1 MTKAFISLI
10 VAAAVPWTSNAL
22 AQTAEPQPKIV
33 VDAPLPEPLS
43 RGVALIR
50 YRTENLQILPVFGP
64 QALDVSPRIGHLH
77 VAVDGASWVWADTG
91 GGPIIV
97 AGLPEGADDDEAKVR
112 VESDRWNNEQ
122 VHGSNVWR
130 VVMQEGPPSLAWRP
144 SSLDHVFGD
153 ARRRDPKPE
162 LEQFA
167 VNAWR
172 APKRILDAHSPDQQV
187 QLRLDL
193 GSPSHRARL
202 PMPVATKA
210 GPVPTHDGLDD
221 RENLQEQRRAAG
233 RLPDLAKYATRVQYI
248 APRMP
253 LTPSSGD
260 TTYHVPSVQVTAQE
274 QDMNARPNID
284 PVTTHSDSNVLHWL
298 TNDTRDERFIDNI
311 FAELCLRLQ
320 RAGIPV
326 KRASLHIL
334 IYHPQWLGARIMWAD
349 GMREAELA
357 RVDYD
362 VRERSE
368 YIDSPANEIHDGATE
383 VRENLERD
391 PSLGRKHAVYDEM
404 RAKGLTDYVAWPL
417 YHTLGKRHIVTFATD
432 RPGGFDD
439 AHIAGLLKLL
449 PALALVS
456 EIRIKNRLARTLLET
471 YVGSHASELILAGA
485 TRRGSGT
492 TVRAAIMICDLRD
505 FTRIS
510 DNWPRDDVIDLLNGY
525 FDAMSEPIARHGGE
539 ILKFIG
545 DGLLAIFPL
554 SQPSACA
561 NLLHAVAEARQA
573 MIVLNERNGET
584 GRAPLNYG
592 IGVHVGDVMYGNIGS
607 RTRLDFT
614 VIGPAVNMASRL
626 ETLTKQLGR
635 TVLLSR
641 AFADFVESDF
651 DLERVGEYPVRGFND
666 PIELFAYHG

>member
-1 MTKAFISLI
+1 
-10 VAAAVPWTSNAL
+10 
-22 AQTAEPQPKIV
+22 
-33 VDAPLPEPLS
+33 
-43 RGVALIR
+43 
-50 YRTENLQILPVFGP
+50 
-64 QALDVSPRIGHLH
+64 
-77 VAVDGASWVWADTG
+77 
-91 GGPIIV
+91 
-97 AGLPEGADDDEAKVR
+97 
-112 VESDRWNNEQ
+112 
-122 VHGSNVWR
+122 
-130 VVMQEGPPSLAWRP
+130 
-144 SSLDHVFGD
+144 
-153 ARRRDPKPE
+153 
-162 LEQFA
+162 
-167 VNAWR
+167 
-172 APKRILDAHSPDQQV
+172 
-187 QLRLDL
+187 
-193 GSPSHRARL
+193 
-202 PMPVATKA
+202 
-210 GPVPTHDGLDD
+210 
-221 RENLQEQRRAAG
+221 
-233 RLPDLAKYATRVQYI
+233 
-248 APRMP
+248 
-253 LTPSSGD
+253 
-260 TTYHVPSVQVTAQE
+260 
-274 QDMNARPNID
+274 MNAPPNID
-284 PVTTHSDSNVLHWL
+284 SITPHSDSDVLHWL
-298 TNDTRDERFIDNI
+298 TSQTRDERFIDNI
-311 FAELCLRLQ
+311 FAELCIRLQ

-334 IYHPQWLGARIMWAD
+334 IHHPQWLGARMLWSD
-349 GMREAELA
+349 GMHEAVIEG
-357 RVDYD
+357 VDYD

-368 YIDSPANEIHDGATE
+368 YIGSPANEIHDGATE

-391 PSLGRKHAVYDEM
+391 PSPGRKHAIYDEM

-439 AHIAGLLKLL
+439 EHIAGLTRLL
-449 PALALVS
+449 PVLSLVS

-492 TVRAAIMICDLRD
+492 TVHAAIMICDLRD

-510 DNWPRDDVIDLLNGY
+510 DSWPRDDVIDLLNDY

-561 NLLHAVAEARQA
+561 NLLHAVAEARQTMA
-573 MIVLNERNGET
+573 TLNDKNRDT
-584 GRAPLNYG
+584 GRAPMNFG

-626 ETLTKQLGR
+626 EALTKELGR

-641 AFADFVESDF
+641 AFADFVERDF
-651 DLERVGEYPVRGFND
+651 DLERVGEYQVRGFSD